1 LVIGNSL
8 FPCRLP
14 PAACCLAH
22 CASIFDH
29 PAMAVLKGDRLTK
42 RFGGRTVVRGVNIEV
57 GAGEI
62 VGLLGRNGAGKS
74 TTFKMLMGVH
84 RPSGGQVVLDGK
96 DVTRMPMYKRV
107 RHGLGYLPQDDTYF
121 AKLSVEEN
129 LLAILETTSMPRPER
144 SKRLEELIDEF
155 GLHKIRTNPAGAC
168 SGGEKRRLEIAR
180 TLIGNPKVI
189 LLDEP
194 FAGVDPIAIQDLR
207 ELVSGLVRKNIAVLL
222 TDHNVREV
230 LPMTDRSYII
240 VDGQVIKEGPPRDI
254 ADDPVVRKE
263 YLGERFKLDTELMRA
278 DEIRKRG
285 PG

>member
-1 LVIGNSL
+1 
-8 FPCRLP
+8 
-14 PAACCLAH
+14 
-22 CASIFDH
+22 
-29 PAMAVLKGDRLTK
+29 MAVLKGDRLTK
-42 RFGGRTVVRGVNIEV
+42 RFGGRTVVRGVNLEV
-57 GAGEI
+57 NAGEI

-84 RPSGGQVVLDGK
+84 RPNGGRVLMDET
-96 DVTRMPMYKRV
+96 DVTHMPMFKRV

-121 AKLSVEEN
+121 AKLTVEEN
-129 LLAILETTSMPRPER
+129 LLAILETTSMSKADRG
-144 SKRLEELIDEF
+144 KRLEELIDEF
-155 GLHKIRTNPAGAC
+155 GLHKVRTNPAGSC

-207 ELVSGLVRKNIAVLL
+207 ELVAGLVSKGIALLL

-240 VDGQVIKEGPPRDI
+240 VDGQVIKEGPPREI
-254 ADDPVVRKE
+254 SNDPIVRKE
-263 YLGERFKLDTELMRA
+263 YLGRRFKLDTELMRM

-285 PG
+285 GK

>member
-1 LVIGNSL
+1 
-8 FPCRLP
+8 
-14 PAACCLAH
+14 
-22 CASIFDH
+22 
-29 PAMAVLKGDRLTK
+29 
-42 RFGGRTVVRGVNIEV
+42 
-57 GAGEI
+57 
-62 VGLLGRNGAGKS
+62 
-74 TTFKMLMGVH
+74 VH
-84 RPSGGQVVLDGK
+84 RPNGGQVILDGK

-129 LLAILETTSMPRPER
+129 LLAILETTSMPRAER

-207 ELVSGLVRKNIAVLL
+207 ELVAGLVRKNIAVLL

-254 ADDPVVRKE
+254 AGDPVVRKE

-285 PG
+285 AG

>member
-1 LVIGNSL
+1 
-8 FPCRLP
+8 
-14 PAACCLAH
+14 
-22 CASIFDH
+22 
-29 PAMAVLKGDRLTK
+29 MAVLKGDRLTK
-42 RFGGRTVVRGVNIEV
+42 RFGGRTVVRGVNIEI

-84 RPSGGQVVLDGK
+84 RPNGGQVILDGK
-96 DVTRMPMYKRV
+96 DVTSMPMYRRV
-107 RHGLGYLPQDDTYF
+107 RHGLGYLPQEDTYF

-129 LLAILETTSMPRPER
+129 LLAILETTSLSR
-144 SKRLEELIDEF
+144 SDRGKRLEELIEEF
-155 GLHKIRTNPAGAC
+155 GLHKIRTNPAGSC

-207 ELVSGLVRKNIAVLL
+207 ELVAGLVAKGIALLL

-240 VDGQVIKEGPPRDI
+240 VDGQVIKEGPPREI
-254 ADDPVVRKE
+254 AGDPVVRKE
-263 YLGERFKLDTELMRA
+263 YLGDRFKLDTELMRM
-278 DEIRKRG
+278 DELRKRG
-285 PG
+285 QN

>member
-1 LVIGNSL
+1 
-8 FPCRLP
+8 
-14 PAACCLAH
+14 
-22 CASIFDH
+22 
-29 PAMAVLKGDRLTK
+29 
-42 RFGGRTVVRGVNIEV
+42 VNIEV
-57 GAGEI
+57 GAGEC

-84 RPSGGQVVLDGK
+84 RPSGGSVFLNEQ
-96 DVTRMPMYKRV
+96 DVTHMPMYRRV

-121 AKLSVEEN
+121 AKLTVEEN
-129 LLAILETTSMPRPER
+129 LYAILETTKIPRPER
-144 SKRLEELIDEF
+144 SKRCEELISEF
-155 GLHKIRTNPAGAC
+155 GLGKVRGNPAGSC

-207 ELVSGLVRKNIAVLL
+207 ELVSGLVNKGIAILL

-240 VDGQVIKEGPPRDI
+240 VDGQVIKEGPPREI
-254 ADDPVVRKE
+254 ASDPVVRKE
-263 YLGERFKLDTELMRA
+263 YLGDRFKLDTDL
-278 DEIRKRG
+278 IRKR
-285 PG
+285 

>member
-1 LVIGNSL
+1 MPVLV
-8 FPCRLP
+8 
-14 PAACCLAH
+14 
-22 CASIFDH
+22 
-29 PAMAVLKGDRLTK
+29 GDRLTK

-57 GAGEI
+57 GEGEI

-84 RPSGGQVVLDGK
+84 RPDGGRVLLDDK
-96 DVTRMPMYKRV
+96 DVTKLPMYRRV

-129 LLAILETTSMPRPER
+129 LLTILETTSMGRAER
-144 SKRLEELIDEF
+144 GKRLEELIDEF
-155 GLHKIRTNPAGAC
+155 GLHKVRTNPAGAC

-207 ELVSGLVRKNIAVLL
+207 ELVTRLAHKNIAVLL

-240 VDGQVIKEGPPRDI
+240 VDGQVIKEGPPREI
-254 ADDPVVRKE
+254 AGDAIVRKE
-263 YLGERFKLDTELMRA
+263 YLGERFKLDTDIIRA
-278 DEIRKRG
+278 RNA
-285 PG
+285 PTS

>member
-1 LVIGNSL
+1 
-8 FPCRLP
+8 
-14 PAACCLAH
+14 
-22 CASIFDH
+22 
-29 PAMAVLKGDRLTK
+29 MAVLKGDRLTK

-62 VGLLGRNGAGKS
+62 IGLLGRNGAGKS

-84 RPSGGQVVLDGK
+84 RPNGGSVILNDQ
-96 DVTRMPMYKRV
+96 DVTDMPMYKRV

-121 AKLSVEEN
+121 AKLTVEEN
-129 LLAILETTSMPRPER
+129 LLAILETTKIPRPER
-144 SKRLEELIDEF
+144 SKRCEELIEEF
-155 GLHKIRTNPAGAC
+155 GLHKVRGNPAGSC

-207 ELVSGLVRKNIAVLL
+207 ELVSRLVQKNIAVLL

-240 VDGQVIKEGPPRDI
+240 VDGQVIKEGPPREI
-254 ADDPVVRKE
+254 AADPIVRKE
-263 YLGERFKLDTELMRA
+263 YLGERFKLDTDL
-278 DEIRKRG
+278 IRKR
-285 PG
+285 

>member
-1 LVIGNSL
+1 MGVLV
-8 FPCRLP
+8 
-14 PAACCLAH
+14 
-22 CASIFDH
+22 
-29 PAMAVLKGDRLTK
+29 GDRLTK
-42 RFGGRTVVRGVNIEV
+42 RFGGRTVVRGVNLV
-57 GAGEI
+57 VNAGEI

-84 RPSGGQVVLDGK
+84 RPNGGRVLLDGT
-96 DVTRMPMYKRV
+96 DVTTMPMYKRV

-121 AKLSVEEN
+121 AKLTVEDN
-129 LLAILETTSMPRPER
+129 LLAILETTGMSKSER
-144 SKRLEELIDEF
+144 DRRLEELIEEF
-155 GLHKIRTNPAGAC
+155 GLHKVRTNPAGAC

-194 FAGVDPIAIQDLR
+194 FAGVDPIAINDLR
-207 ELVSGLVRKNIAVLL
+207 DLVTALVRKNIAVLL

-263 YLGERFKLDTELMRA
+263 YLGERFKLDTELMRS
-278 DEIRKRG
+278 DEIKKRAG
-285 PG
+285 GRA

>member
-1 LVIGNSL
+1 
-8 FPCRLP
+8 
-14 PAACCLAH
+14 
-22 CASIFDH
+22 
-29 PAMAVLKGDRLTK
+29 MAVLKGDRLTK

-57 GAGEI
+57 GEGEI

-84 RPSGGQVVLDGK
+84 RPNGGHVILNGT
-96 DVTRMPMYKRV
+96 DVTTMPMYKRV
-107 RHGLGYLPQDDTYF
+107 KHGLGYLPQEDTYF

-129 LLAILETTSMPRPER
+129 LLAILETTKLSR
-144 SKRLEELIDEF
+144 SDRGKRLEELIDEF
-155 GLHKIRTNPAGAC
+155 GLHKIRTNPAGSC

-207 ELVSGLVRKNIAVLL
+207 VLVAKLVSKGIALLL
-222 TDHNVREV
+222 TDHNVSEV

-240 VDGQVIKEGPPRDI
+240 VDGQVIKEGPPREI
-254 ADDPVVRKE
+254 AGDPIVRKE
-263 YLGERFKLDTELMRA
+263 YLGDRFKLDTELMRA
-278 DEIRKRG
+278 DEILKRAQS
-285 PG
+285 

>member
-1 LVIGNSL
+1 MPVLV
-8 FPCRLP
+8 
-14 PAACCLAH
+14 
-22 CASIFDH
+22 
-29 PAMAVLKGDRLTK
+29 GDRLTK

-57 GAGEI
+57 GEGEI

-84 RPSGGQVVLDGK
+84 RPDGGRVLLDDK
-96 DVTRMPMYKRV
+96 DVTRLPMYRRV

-121 AKLSVEEN
+121 AKLSVEDN
-129 LLAILETTSMPRPER
+129 LLTILETTSMGRAER
-144 SKRLEELIDEF
+144 GKRLEELIEEF
-155 GLHKIRTNPAGAC
+155 GLHKVRTNPAGAC

-207 ELVSGLVRKNIAVLL
+207 ELVTRLAHKNIAVLL

-254 ADDPVVRKE
+254 AGDAIVRKE
-263 YLGERFKLDTELMRA
+263 YLGERFKLDTDIIRA
-278 DEIRKRG
+278 RNA
-285 PG
+285 PTS